1 MRADKATLLLFRVK
15 LVTWD
20 IINVYSKW
28 RKPRK
33 HKMGNKKAADR
44 AIEML
49 PRLSDVVFWAFA
61 KLFAIL
67 NLEMM

>member
-1 MRADKATLLLFRVK
+1 MAKAPEAQ
-15 LVTWD
+15 D
-20 IINVYSKW
+20 G
-28 RKPRK
+28 K
-33 HKMGNKKAADR
+33 HKEAADR